1 MDEITSPE
9 MLKALSEV
17 GYMAC
22 LKGNVAQGEI
32 IMEGVHAMNEESI
45 PVKVGL
51 AVARI
56 SASRYAEAVTILQDE
71 VLKADP
77 GNTTA
82 KCFLGIALTEMG
94 NKADAK
100 VWLGDVSEHGDADE
114 RKIAEVY
121 MAV

>member
-1 MDEITSPE
+1 MDEITSPDI
-9 MLKALSEV
+9 LKTLSEV

-22 LKGNVAQGEI
+22 LKGNVAQGEL
-32 IMEGVHAMNEESI
+32 IMEGVYAMNEESI
-45 PVKVGL
+45 PVRVGL

-56 SASRYAEAVTILQDE
+56 SASRYAEAVDILE
-71 VLKADP
+71 NNVLSIEPDHM
-77 GNTTA
+77 TA

-100 VWLGDVSEHGDADE
+100 AYLGDVSEHGDVDE
-114 RKIAEVY
+114 KNIAEVY

>member
-1 MDEITSPE
+1 MDELTTPE
-9 MLKALSEV
+9 VLKTLSEV

-51 AVARI
+51 AIARI
-56 SASRYAEAVTILQDE
+56 SASRYAEAVAILRDD
-71 VLKADP
+71 VLKVDP
-77 GNTTA
+77 DNMTA

-94 NKADAK
+94 NKADARDY
-100 VWLGDVSEHGDADE
+100 LGDVSEHGDADE
-114 RKIAEVY
+114 KKIAEVY

>member
-1 MDEITSPE
+1 MDELTTPE
-9 MLKALSEV
+9 VLKTLSEV

-51 AVARI
+51 AIARI
-56 SASRYAEAVTILQDE
+56 SASRYAEAVAILQDE
-71 VLKADP
+71 VLKVDP
-77 GNTTA
+77 DNMTA

-94 NKADAK
+94 NKADARDY
-100 VWLGDVSEHGDADE
+100 LGDVSEHGDADE
-114 RKIAEVY
+114 KKIAEVY

>member
-1 MDEITSPE
+1 MDELTTPE
-9 MLKALSEV
+9 VLKTLSEV

-51 AVARI
+51 AIARI
-56 SASRYAEAVTILQDE
+56 SASRYAEAVAILQDE

-77 GNTTA
+77 DNMTA

-94 NKADAK
+94 NKADARDY
-100 VWLGDVSEHGDADE
+100 LGDVSEHGDADE
-114 RKIAEVY
+114 KKIAEVY